1 MQRTEIKTFTSKE
14 MSERERI
21 LKLFKECPIPE
32 DMLLD
37 NLPLFLNRRDLM
49 RLLFIHELY
58 KKIIDVHGVIMEFGV
73 RWGKSMALYESLRG
87 IYEPYN
93 HSRKIIGFDTFE
105 GFPSVH
111 EKDGTADVVHVGA
124 MSVTKNYE
132 DYLSEIL
139 DYHEHQSPIPHIK
152 KYQLVKGNAVKE
164 LEIYLRENPETI
176 IALAYFD
183 FDIYEPTKRC
193 LELIKPHLTKGTV
206 LGFDDLC
213 VHDWPGETI
222 ALREVLGLNQC
233 RIRRTC
239 FSSLQ
244 TYSVIE

>member
-14 MSERERI
+14 ISEREHI

-73 RWGKSMALYESLRG
+73 RWGKSMALYESFRG

-111 EKDGTADVVHVGA
+111 EKDGTSDVVKVGA

-132 DYLSEIL
+132 DYLSEVL
-139 DYHEHQSPIPHIK
+139 DYHEHQSPIAHIK
-152 KYQLVKGNAVKE
+152 KYKLVKGNAVKE

-193 LELIKPHLTKGTV
+193 LELIKPHLTKGSV

-222 ALREVLGLNQC
+222 ALREVLGLSQC